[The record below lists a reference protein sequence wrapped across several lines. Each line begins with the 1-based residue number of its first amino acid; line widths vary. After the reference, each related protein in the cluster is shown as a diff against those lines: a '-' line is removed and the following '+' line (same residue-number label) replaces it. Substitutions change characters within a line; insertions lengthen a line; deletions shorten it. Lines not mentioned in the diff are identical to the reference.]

1 MIWREVWCFEGWAS
15 RRRPPAFQ
23 IYSAVLSLFTRI
35 VHSRKS
41 TALSI
46 DCAVSRRFPFLL
58 GYYNGLLFVAYFE
71 RAFKVFPFVVSS
83 GRRRLFCSR
92 LTPMMSFTICVRVEI
107 RVFRWSVEILRRVA
121 DWLFRLLAA
130 WPPYTTVGTTM
141 TTRTTKSWPSC
152 WTQLWKEISE
162 FFCICFFDWFA
173 FCSSWLIV
181 YYWLFSY
188 FWLILGHP
196 INPRQHRKFCW
207 TNRHVS
213 SQEKYCDKSNRKCP
227 VTRRRAR
234 QLPAILSLFRS
245 STHLPNTL
253 IMIYLSPKSAVE
265 LRKRRRSAKCAGRF
279 FGTFWGFAKK
289 LGVF

>member
-1 MIWREVWCFEGWAS
+1 MIWRELWCFEGWAS

-162 FFCICFFDWFA
+162 FFRLICFLFF
-173 FCSSWLIV
+173 LIDSLLLTIQ
-181 YYWLFSY
+181 LF
-188 FWLILGHP
+188 LIDFRSPNQPEATSDTLLNEQACELSGE
-196 INPRQHRKFCW
+196 ILRQIKSE
-207 TNRHVS
+207 VS
-213 SQEKYCDKSNRKCP
+213 SYEASSPSTSGDSVIVPFKHSPPEYLDYDLPQPKISGG
-227 VTRRRAR
+227 VTQA
-234 QLPAILSLFRS
+234 P
-245 STHLPNTL
+245 TEC
-253 IMIYLSPKSAVE
+253 KV
-265 LRKRRRSAKCAGRF
+265 CG
-279 FGTFWGFAKK
+279 
-289 LGVF
+289 